1 MVDGVGVR
9 PMQMKATR
17 KCGLRD
23 KTHGEGVWP
32 QGGGKQCCRMPERGV
47 QGWDGGTVLS
57 VMQRPRGFR
66 RRSPYVGLL
75 ALWVGHFSACEWGK
89 QTESKVRGHTK
100 VSL

>member
-32 QGGGKQCCRMPERGV
+32 QGGGKQCCRILVKGGAGV
-47 QGWDGGTVLS
+47 GWRHCSQGNAET
-57 VMQRPRGFR
+57 P
-66 RRSPYVGLL
+66 GL
-75 ALWVGHFSACEWGK
+75 
-89 QTESKVRGHTK
+89 
-100 VSL
+100 